1 MKSDKPGQT
10 LNIMVSTRRG
20 TANAEPDTA
29 GIGRPRPLRQ
39 ASDTIHIIV
48 PSAKKVEK
56 APEKQQAPSTPLK
69 MALSGNISEH
79 DLSLTSPSTGESPE
93 VLTIT
98 TPKKRQGS
106 TDLTDRTVSSAL
118 RRLALKPFANMSG
131 SSHNPIIVNEDPSP
145 PRRVTRAPKRRQKHK
160 KLSEPH
166 QFIGNGYRELY
177 SYGVSRPAL
186 AAMPAHGSTFTGHQS
201 HDIYRMMSAKITA
214 APEVSPNAAWG
225 RHTLNV
231 PFEVQYP
238 LSAPVLAQ
246 HAPQHQP
253 SYAQHYHVQVP
264 SNTYILPMVPSQNE
278 DSLRRRAY
286 HHIQEYSRPS
296 PQKRK
301 MADAD
306 LAETSND
313 EAREHQRHARPQS
326 SRLTTQTN
334 ATPTSRVR
342 NVDQHRNHTPTVHRD
357 PDPNLLVSHL
367 IEHTSLITSLL
378 QVYPHSTDKRGLQN
392 DISMMVQIQNQYM
405 SAWMETESQ
414 SSRKRTKN
422 NGDGAVTLASHPQPI
437 TTPAMDVQNE
447 KDHTVRQALSADADM
462 WQDGTGHGVADAF
475 AAVPPSSPAASS
487 VDGKMVAPESVPSS
501 ATRERHHV
509 QERID
514 TEITVA
520 TISPQSIPAPGA
532 TSTTHK
538 GIIITPIRRGA
549 PQTLDQMS
557 KAAQDSPKSVI
568 YMSHPFTPSKDLR
581 TPTKLPPRSAS
592 SPVTPINK
600 DDAPSHHGNGKHS
613 SSRSKRSTPTRP
625 ALSSEVGKLQVP
637 GNGDASSSFHS
648 ESSSDFGTRRPVF
661 RFERRVAGEG
671 GETEAGTIPT
681 QALED

>member
-1 MKSDKPGQT
+1 
-10 LNIMVSTRRG
+10 MVSTRRG
-20 TANAEPDTA
+20 TANAEPDMIGT
-29 GIGRPRPLRQ
+29 GRPRPLRQ

-56 APEKQQAPSTPLK
+56 TQKNRRVPETPPR

-93 VLTIT
+93 VLTII

-106 TDLTDRTVSSAL
+106 IDPTDRTVSSAL
-118 RRLALKPFANMSG
+118 RRLAPKPFANMSG

-145 PRRVTRAPKRRQKHK
+145 PRRATRAPKRRQKHK

-186 AAMPAHGSTFTGHQS
+186 AAMPANGSTFTGHQS

-214 APEVSPNAAWG
+214 APDVSPNAAWG

-246 HAPQHQP
+246 HAPQHP
-253 SYAQHYHVQVP
+253 LSYAQHYHVQVP
-264 SNTYILPMVPSQNE
+264 STTYVLPMVPSQNE
-278 DSLRRRAY
+278 DSLRRRAV
-286 HHIQEYSRPS
+286 HHIQDYSRTS

-301 MADAD
+301 LADAD
-306 LAETSND
+306 LAETGDN
-313 EAREHQRHARPQS
+313 AAGEHQRHARPQS
-326 SRLTTQTN
+326 SRPATQLN
-334 ATPTSRVR
+334 ATPVSGVR
-342 NVDQHRNHTPTVHRD
+342 NVDQHRSHTPTVHRD
-357 PDPNLLVSHL
+357 PDPNLLISHL

-378 QVYPHSTDKRGLQN
+378 QVYPHSTDKKGLQN

-405 SAWMETESQ
+405 SAWMEAESQ
-414 SSRKRTKN
+414 SSRKRLKN
-422 NGDGAVTLASHPQPI
+422 NSDGAVSLTTHPQPI
-437 TTPAMDVQNE
+437 ITPAMKVQNE

-475 AAVPPSSPAASS
+475 AVAPASSPLASS
-487 VDGKMVAPESVPSS
+487 SHGRIADPTSILPS
-501 ATRERHHV
+501 ATTSHHHIPGQTGTDNAV
-509 QERID
+509 VK
-514 TEITVA
+514 TP
-520 TISPQSIPAPGA
+520 PQSISDPGA
-532 TSTTHK
+532 TSTRHK
-538 GIIITPIRRGA
+538 GILITPTHHEA

-557 KAAQDSPKSVI
+557 KATNDIPTTIS
-568 YMSHPFTPSKDLR
+568 YMSHPYTPSKDLR

-592 SPVTPINK
+592 TPVTPTTK
-600 DDAPSHHGNGKHS
+600 DDTSSQHGNGKPS
-613 SSRSKRSTPTRP
+613 SSRSKRSALIRP
-625 ALSSEVGKLQVP
+625 ALSSEVGKLQVS
-637 GNGDASSSFHS
+637 GKGDTSSSFHS

-671 GETEAGTIPT
+671 GETEANDDATPT
-681 QALED
+681 VEE

>member
-1 MKSDKPGQT
+1 
-10 LNIMVSTRRG
+10 
-20 TANAEPDTA
+20 
-29 GIGRPRPLRQ
+29 
-39 ASDTIHIIV
+39 
-48 PSAKKVEK
+48 
-56 APEKQQAPSTPLK
+56 

-79 DLSLTSPSTGESPE
+79 DLSLTSPSTGESPV

-106 TDLTDRTVSSAL
+106 TDPTDRTVSSAL
-118 RRLALKPFANMSG
+118 RRLAPKPFANMSG

-145 PRRVTRAPKRRQKHK
+145 PRRATRAPKRRQKHK

-186 AAMPAHGSTFTGHQS
+186 AAMPANGSTFTGHQS

-264 SNTYILPMVPSQNE
+264 SNTYVLPMVPSQNE
-278 DSLRRRAY
+278 NSLRRRAV

-301 MADAD
+301 LADAEV
-306 LAETSND
+306 AEADDD
-313 EAREHQRHARPQS
+313 EAGEHQRHARPQS
-326 SRLTTQTN
+326 SRPTTRPN
-334 ATPTSRVR
+334 ATPLSRESHA
-342 NVDQHRNHTPTVHRD
+342 N
-357 PDPNLLVSHL
+357 DPNLLVSHL

-378 QVYPHSTDKRGLQN
+378 QAYPHSTDKKGLQN

-405 SAWMETESQ
+405 SAWMEAESQ

-422 NGDGAVTLASHPQPI
+422 NGDGAVSLATHPQPTI
-437 TTPAMDVQNE
+437 TPAMKAQNE
-447 KDHTVRQALSADADM
+447 NDHTVRQALSADADM

-475 AAVPPSSPAASS
+475 A
-487 VDGKMVAPESVPSS
+487 VAPQSLPVASTSNERIADPTSILPS
-501 ATRERHHV
+501 ATTSRHPIQGKAGADNAV
-509 QERID
+509 VK
-514 TEITVA
+514 TP
-520 TISPQSIPAPGA
+520 PQSISDPGA
-532 TSTTHK
+532 TSTRHK
-538 GIIITPIRRGA
+538 GILITPIRRGA
-549 PQTLDQMS
+549 PQTLEQMS
-557 KAAQDSPKSVI
+557 KATDDNPRAMT
-568 YMSHPFTPSKDLR
+568 YMSHPFTPSKVQR

-592 SPVTPINK
+592 SPVTPTTK
-600 DDAPSHHGNGKHS
+600 DDASSQHRNGEPS
-613 SSRSKRSTPTRP
+613 SSRSKRSAPIRP
-625 ALSSEVGKLQVP
+625 IPSSEHGKLQVL
-637 GNGDASSSFHS
+637 GTKNASSSFHS

-661 RFERRVAGEG
+661 RFERRVAVDG
-671 GETEAGTIPT
+671 GEVETGNVPAQTVE
-681 QALED
+681 E

>member
-1 MKSDKPGQT
+1 
-10 LNIMVSTRRG
+10 MVSTRRG
-20 TANAEPDTA
+20 TANAEPATA

-48 PSAKKVEK
+48 PSIKKVVK
-56 APEKQQAPSTPLK
+56 APDDRRVPDTPPR

-79 DLSLTSPSTGESPE
+79 DLSLTSPSTDESPV

-106 TDLTDRTVSSAL
+106 TDPTDRTVSSAL
-118 RRLALKPFANMSG
+118 RRLAPKPFANMSG

-145 PRRVTRAPKRRQKHK
+145 PRRATRAPKRRQKHK

-186 AAMPAHGSTFTGHQS
+186 AALPANGSTFTGHQS

-214 APEVSPNAAWG
+214 APDVSPNAAWG

-238 LSAPVLAQ
+238 FSAPVLAQ
-246 HAPQHQP
+246 HAPQHQS

-264 SNTYILPMVPSQNE
+264 SSTYVLPMIPSQNE
-278 DSLRRRAY
+278 DSLRRRAV

-301 MADAD
+301 LADAD
-306 LAETSND
+306 LAEISDD
-313 EAREHQRHARPQS
+313 EAREHHRHARPQS
-326 SRLTTQTN
+326 SRPTTQSN
-334 ATPTSRVR
+334 ATPISRVR
-342 NVDQHRNHTPTVHRD
+342 NSDQNNNHRPTVHRY

-414 SSRKRTKN
+414 SSRKRMKN
-422 NGDGAVTLASHPQPI
+422 NSDGAVSLASHPQPI

-475 AAVPPSSPAASS
+475 AVAPQSSPVASTS
-487 VDGKMVAPESVPSS
+487 DGKMVAPEGVLSS
-501 ATRERHHV
+501 TTMEPHV
-509 QERID
+509 IQEKIGTED
-514 TEITVA
+514 TVVNTPTQLMPDE
-520 TISPQSIPAPGA
+520 GA
-532 TSTTHK
+532 TSTRHK
-538 GIIITPIRRGA
+538 GIHNTPIQHEA
-549 PQTLDQMS
+549 PQTLDQTLEQMS
-557 KAAQDSPKSVI
+557 KAIKEI
-568 YMSHPFTPSKDLR
+568 LTNERYMNHPLNPYRDLG
-581 TPTKLPPRSAS
+581 THTKPPARSAG
-592 SPVTPINK
+592 SPVTPDSK
-600 DDAPSHHGNGKHS
+600 DNRSSQHRNSELPSSYRKPS
-613 SSRSKRSTPTRP
+613 ASMQPTPICKAGEDQGP
-625 ALSSEVGKLQVP
+625 S
-637 GNGDASSSFHS
+637 NGDASSSFHS
-648 ESSSDFGTRRPVF
+648 ESPSNSHDRRPVF

-671 GETEAGTIPT
+671 GEAEAKDDATPT
-681 QALED
+681 VDE

>member
-1 MKSDKPGQT
+1 
-10 LNIMVSTRRG
+10 MVSTRRG

-29 GIGRPRPLRQ
+29 GIGQPRPLRQ

-48 PSAKKVEK
+48 PSVKKVDK
-56 APEKQQAPSTPLK
+56 AQKNRRVPETPPR

-79 DLSLTSPSTGESPE
+79 DLSLTSPSTGESPV

-98 TPKKRQGS
+98 TAKERQGS
-106 TDLTDRTVSSAL
+106 TDPTDRTVSSAL
-118 RRLALKPFANMSG
+118 RRLAPKPFANMSG
-131 SSHNPIIVNEDPSP
+131 SSHNPIIVDGTSPP
-145 PRRVTRAPKRRQKHK
+145 PRRATRAPKRRQKHK

-186 AAMPAHGSTFTGHQS
+186 AAMPANGSTFTGHQS

-253 SYAQHYHVQVP
+253 AYAQHYHVQVP
-264 SNTYILPMVPSQNE
+264 SNTYVLPMVPSQNE
-278 DSLRRRAY
+278 NSLRRRAV
-286 HHIQEYSRPS
+286 HHIQEYSRTS

-301 MADAD
+301 FADAD
-306 LAETSND
+306 LAETSD
-313 EAREHQRHARPQS
+313 GEAKEHQRHARPKS
-326 SRLTTQTN
+326 SRPITQSN
-334 ATPTSRVR
+334 ATPASRVR
-342 NVDQHRNHTPTVHRD
+342 NVDQHRNHPPTVHRD
-357 PDPNLLVSHL
+357 PDANLLISHL

-405 SAWMETESQ
+405 SAWMESESL
-414 SSRKRTKN
+414 SSRKRMKSG
-422 NGDGAVTLASHPQPI
+422 GDGGVSLASHPRPI
-437 TTPAMDVQNE
+437 ITPAVDVQNE

-462 WQDGTGHGVADAF
+462 WQDGTGHSVADAF
-475 AAVPPSSPAASS
+475 AVAPQSSPVASTS
-487 VDGKMVAPESVPSS
+487 NGRIADPKSILPT
-501 ATRERHHV
+501 ATTSRHHIPGRTGT
-509 QERID
+509 ED
-514 TEITVA
+514 TVVKTP
-520 TISPQSIPAPGA
+520 PQSISDPGA
-532 TSTTHK
+532 TSTRHK
-538 GIIITPIRRGA
+538 GILVTPIRREA
-549 PQTLDQMS
+549 PQTLEQMS
-557 KAAQDSPKSVI
+557 KAANDNPKTMN
-568 YMSHPFTPSKDLR
+568 YMSHPYTPSKDLR

-592 SPVTPINK
+592 SPITPTTKN
-600 DDAPSHHGNGKHS
+600 DASSQHRNGESS
-613 SSRSKRSTPTRP
+613 SSRSKRSAPTRP
-625 ALSSEVGKLQVP
+625 VPSPEHGKLQVL
-637 GNGDASSSFHS
+637 GTKNASSSFHS

-671 GETEAGTIPT
+671 GEAEADDDATPT
-681 QALED
+681 VNE

>member
-1 MKSDKPGQT
+1 
-10 LNIMVSTRRG
+10 MVSTRRG
-20 TANAEPDTA
+20 TANAEPATA

-39 ASDTIHIIV
+39 ASDTIHIVV
-48 PSAKKVEK
+48 PSIKKVVK
-56 APEKQQAPSTPLK
+56 APDDRRVPDTPPR

-79 DLSLTSPSTGESPE
+79 DLSLTSPSTGESPV

-106 TDLTDRTVSSAL
+106 TDPTDRTVSSAL
-118 RRLALKPFANMSG
+118 RRLAPKPFANMSG

-145 PRRVTRAPKRRQKHK
+145 PRRATRAPKRRQKHK

-186 AAMPAHGSTFTGHQS
+186 AAMPANGSTFTGHQS

-214 APEVSPNAAWG
+214 APEISPNAAWG

-264 SNTYILPMVPSQNE
+264 SNTYVLPIVPSQNE
-278 DSLRRRAY
+278 NSLRRRAV

-296 PQKRK
+296 PPKRK
-301 MADAD
+301 LADAD
-306 LAETSND
+306 LAETSDD

-326 SRLTTQTN
+326 SRPTTQTN

-378 QVYPHSTDKRGLQN
+378 QVYPHCTDKKGLQN

-405 SAWMETESQ
+405 SAWMKTESQ

-422 NGDGAVTLASHPQPI
+422 NGDGAVSLATHPQPSI
-437 TTPAMDVQNE
+437 TPAMKDQNE
-447 KDHTVRQALSADADM
+447 KDHSVRQALSADADM

-475 AAVPPSSPAASS
+475 AAVPASSPVANSS
-487 VDGKMVAPESVPSS
+487 DEKMVAPESMLSS
-501 ATRERHHV
+501 AAKKRQHTQKKIIAKDAV
-509 QERID
+509 FKTPQ
-514 TEITVA
+514 
-520 TISPQSIPAPGA
+520 QSISDPGA
-532 TSTTHK
+532 TSTRHK
-538 GIIITPIRRGA
+538 GILVTPIRQEA
-549 PQTLDQMS
+549 PQTPEQLSTGAKDIPATIS
-557 KAAQDSPKSVI
+557 
-568 YMSHPFTPSKDLR
+568 YTSHPYAPSKDLK

-592 SPVTPINK
+592 SPVTPTTK
-600 DDAPSHHGNGKHS
+600 DDASSQHGNGKHS
-613 SSRSKRSTPTRP
+613 SSRSKRSAPIRP

-661 RFERRVAGEG
+661 RFERRVVDEG
-671 GETEAGTIPT
+671 GEVEANDVPT
-681 QALED
+681 